1 MSHATTTTH
10 KAPEKVKLE
19 LLVALMA
26 TDWCHGDAHHRAAVQ
41 EMTERLL
48 TELGGG
54 DEVKEPDEHQ
64 RVARAAKERLAGA
77 HSGTRL
83 GLDQPAQYRDEQR
96 QAPPT
101 KAA

>member
-1 MSHATTTTH
+1 MSHTTATTH

-48 TELGGG
+48 TELG
-54 DEVKEPDEHQ
+54 DEGAE
-64 RVARAAKERLAGA
+64 AKLRLV
-77 HSGTRL
+77 
-83 GLDQPAQYRDEQR
+83 
-96 QAPPT
+96 